1 MTNVNVND
9 ENEVNLSTAV
19 AIAVYFTNRENKSRT
34 MTIKRERRT
43 VTFRLSLLLP
53 AVRIEAI
60 ETPGW
65 NRNLVKNITA
75 QHIILSS
82 MFDKTKTNQLII
94 EIIFNH

>member
-1 MTNVNVND
+1 MTNMNVND

-19 AIAVYFTNRENKSRT
+19 ATAVYFTNRENKSRT
-34 MTIKRERRT
+34 VTINRERRT

-82 MFDKTKTNQLII
+82 MFEKNKNEPVDNRNN
-94 EIIFNH
+94 F